1 MKVKSEKNKKRNMLS
16 EMCSLF
22 IKELGKMY
30 IVQIVYMGGL
40 FLLWNPLF
48 SFLITKL
55 LGICGYAY
63 LTQEMMPAFFSNPLV
78 ILAVII
84 MFFIVSVSMQYM
96 MLYGYEYIKRSY
108 TNEEIS
114 SIRLLITT
122 GQKYLALLK
131 ESYGRIFFSWMSLGI
146 FFHIPLIYFT
156 IKVLPVPKLIW
167 KALWEYTYTKPIF
180 IILFCILIIHGF
192 LRYFR
197 LPYMLFEGKKEKEAR
212 ILSRRLSVCNLHK
225 IFAMWLGNNLFIG
238 IVAFVLY
245 CVSVLVVI
253 GFLVVFVPNTFKIA
267 VFCTIQDH
275 LHQVILLVMML
286 FGMILQTTG
295 SILLFYR
302 CNPEEHVYEEE
313 IPPNAFG
320 LKKKIVSRILI
331 LVIGLD
337 IFVTFDR
344 IHNGGS
350 VSLEH
355 FGEIC
360 LTAHRGDSQ
369 KAPENTLPA
378 IEYAMNSTADY
389 IEIDVQETKDG
400 KVVLMHDSNMFRTT
414 GCHKK
419 VSDMTFKEVRK
430 LDAGGWFSKEYRG
443 TKIPT
448 LESVLKL
455 CKGKKCLNIEI
466 KGGKTMPELEKK
478 VVALIEKYDFVRQC
492 VITSVHKSSL
502 NKVKEL
508 NKEIVT
514 GYILSS
520 AYGRYYLDEE
530 IDFLSMRASF
540 VNERVIRL
548 AHKYGKEVH
557 VWTINSKKEAVR
569 LSRLGVDNIITD
581 NPDKIRQ
588 KLYEKSENKVIIEIL
603 KLFLS

>member
-1 MKVKSEKNKKRNMLS
+1 MKVKSEKNRKRNMLS
-16 EMCSLF
+16 EMCSLL

-30 IVQIVYMGGL
+30 IVQIVYVGVL
-40 FLLWNPLF
+40 FLLWNPFF
-48 SFLITKL
+48 SFVITKL
-55 LGICGYAY
+55 LEICGYPY

-78 ILAVII
+78 ILAVIL
-84 MFFIVSVSMQYM
+84 MLFIISVSMQYM

-122 GQKYLALLK
+122 GQKYVTLLK
-131 ESYGRIFFSWMSLGI
+131 ESYGRIFFSWGILGG

-156 IKVLPVPKLIW
+156 VKVLPVPKLIW

-180 IILFCILIIHGF
+180 IILLCVLIIHGF

-197 LPYMLFEGKKEKEAR
+197 LPYMLYEGKKEKEAR
-212 ILSRRLSVCNLHK
+212 ILSRRLCVHNVHK
-225 IFAMWLGNNLFIG
+225 ILAIWLGNNLFVG
-238 IVAFVLY
+238 IAAFVLY
-245 CVSVLVVI
+245 CVSVLVTI

-275 LHQVILLVMML
+275 LHQVILLGVML
-286 FGMILQTTG
+286 LGMILQTTG

-320 LKKKIVSRILI
+320 VKKKIVSRILI

-369 KAPENTLPA
+369 TAPENTLPA
-378 IEYAMNSTADY
+378 IKYALNSTADY

-400 KVVLMHDSNMFRTT
+400 KVVLMHDSSMFRTT

-419 VSDMTFKEVRK
+419 VSDMTFREIRR
-430 LDAGGWFSKEYRG
+430 LDAGSWFSQKYEG
-443 TKIPT
+443 TRIPT

-455 CKGKKCLNIEI
+455 CKGKKRLNIEI
-466 KGGKTMPELEKK
+466 KSGKTMPGLEKK

-492 VITSVHKSSL
+492 VVTSVHKSSL

-508 NKEIVT
+508 NKDIVT

-581 NPDKIRQ
+581 NPDQIRQ
-588 KLYEKSENKVIIEIL
+588 KLYEKSENKVMIEIL